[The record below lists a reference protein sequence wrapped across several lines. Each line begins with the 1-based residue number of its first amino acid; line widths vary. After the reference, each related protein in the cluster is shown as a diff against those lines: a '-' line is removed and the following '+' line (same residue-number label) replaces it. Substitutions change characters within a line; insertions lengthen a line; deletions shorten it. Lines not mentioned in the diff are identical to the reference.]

1 MEMKFVKAEQMDQI
15 WKKLLLVIIGESWE
29 FSEYVTG
36 IRLVDRQKKHSTLKV
51 EIWVTFGS
59 KNPKFN
65 KDELRE
71 IKDRFR
77 VSMFEQIQAFYKCI
91 SDDIFYTDH
100 GRKLN

>member
-1 MEMKFVKAEQMDQI
+1 MKYVTAEQIDQI

-59 KNPKFN
+59 MNSKFN
-65 KDELRE
+65 KDQLRDL
-71 IKDRFR
+71 KDNFR
-77 VSMFEQIQAFYKCI
+77 VSMFQQIQEYYKCI